1 MRGSYSLTGV
11 FLSVAAG
18 GGTHAIVSVK
28 MEGKRATGAESGWL
42 FEGSKVLGA
51 TYVCRNGRLINQRQQ

>member
-42 FEGSKVLGA
+42 FEGVGSDLCVQKW
-51 TYVCRNGRLINQRQQ
+51 TPD